1 MTFTFRN
8 CRLIPE
14 LSGEIGLTMADVLV
28 ADGNIVDIV
37 PAGTGS
43 CGDQELDIHGKT
55 LLPGL
60 IDMHVHLFSYRE
72 DAWGNTAERIAV
84 QPRRALD
91 CLLFAQFLLDLGFTT
106 IRDVGDEEHFPS
118 FAVRDAINEG
128 QFVGP
133 TIYGSGVIISGR
145 AAGFEGCDHAMDYI
159 SNPFEMRREV
169 RNQFAHGADFI
180 KLYGTGSMLAID
192 SLPDSR
198 LLEIDEIR
206 EAVQIAER
214 KGSYVASHCHGA
226 EGIDVM
232 IDCGV
237 HTIEH
242 ASFITE
248 ESCKKLDG
256 RKDVGIV
263 PTLACSSREMNELE
277 GHPNLEFLDQAN
289 IRRNACIKNAYENHD
304 ILMGWG
310 TDFSMP
316 SQKKRPFI
324 EWKIRKE
331 ELNMKNLDLL
341 KQATINGAILMR
353 LEDKIGS
360 VQIGKQAD
368 LIVVDGKPDEDITVM
383 YQKPAHVMKNGV
395 LVR

>member
-1 MTFTFRN
+1 MKFIYRN

-14 LSGEIGLTMADVLV
+14 LSGGTELTAADVV
-28 ADGNIVDIV
+28 VEDGIIAEVL
-37 PAGTGS
+37 PAGIAPN
-43 CGDQELDIHGKT
+43 GDQELDIKGNT

-60 IDMHVHLFSYRE
+60 IDMHVHLFAYRE
-72 DAWGNTAERIAV
+72 DAWGNAAERIAV

-91 CLLFAQFLLDLGFTT
+91 CLRYAQFLLDLGFTT
-106 IRDVGDEEHFPS
+106 VRDVGDEEHFPA
-118 FAVRDAINEG
+118 FAVRNAINEG
-128 QFVGP
+128 EFVGP

-145 AAGFEGCDHAMDYI
+145 AAGFQGSEHAMDYV
-159 SNPFEMRREV
+159 STPFEMRREV

-192 SLPDSR
+192 SLPDSQ
-198 LLEIDEIR
+198 LLERDEIL
-206 EAVQIAER
+206 EAVQLAER

-226 EGIDVM
+226 EGIDTM

-256 RKDVGIV
+256 RRDVGIV

-277 GHPNLEFLDQAN
+277 GHPNLEYLDQAN

-324 EWKIRKE
+324 EWKVRKE
-331 ELNMKNLDLL
+331 ELGMKNLDIL
-341 KQATINGAILMR
+341 KQATINSAVLMR
-353 LEDKIGS
+353 LADKIGS
-360 VQIGKQAD
+360 IQIGKQAD
-368 LIVVDGKPDEDITVM
+368 LIVVNGNPDEDITVM
-383 YQKPAHVMKNGV
+383 YQKPAHVMKHGV
-395 LVR
+395 LIR

>member
-1 MTFTFRN
+1 
-8 CRLIPE
+8 
-14 LSGEIGLTMADVLV
+14 MA
-28 ADGNIVDIV
+28 A
-37 PAGTGS
+37 
-43 CGDQELDIHGKT
+43 
-55 LLPGL
+55 
-60 IDMHVHLFSYRE
+60 
-72 DAWGNTAERIAV
+72 

-106 IRDVGDEEHFPS
+106 VRDVGDEVHYPS

-128 QFVGP
+128 QFTGP

-145 AAGFEGCDHAMDYI
+145 AAGFDGCEHAMDYI
-159 SNPFEMRREV
+159 SNPYEMRTEV
-169 RNQFAHGADFI
+169 RRQFAHGADFI
-180 KLYGTGSMLAID
+180 KLYGTGSMLAVD
-192 SLPDSR
+192 SLPDCR
-198 LLEIDEIR
+198 LLETDEIR
-206 EAVQIAER
+206 EAVQMAAL

-237 HTIEH
+237 RTIEH

-256 RKDVGIV
+256 RKDAGIV

-277 GHPNLEFLDQAN
+277 GHTNLEFLDRAN
-289 IRRNACIKNAYENHD
+289 RRRNACIQNAYANHD

-310 TDFSMP
+310 TDFSLP
-316 SQKKRPFI
+316 AQKKRPFI

-331 ELNMKNLDLL
+331 ELGMENLDLL
-341 KQATINGAILMR
+341 KQATVNGAMLMG
-353 LEDKIGS
+353 LSD
-360 VQIGKQAD
+360 QIGTVEVGKRAD
-368 LIVVDGKPDEDITVM
+368 LIVVDGKPDEDISVM
-383 YQKPAHVMKNGV
+383 YQKPAHVMKHGV